1 MVDKMCN
8 FAVLGNP
15 IKHSKSPLIYSIF
28 ASLTNIKSSK
38 YIKILVSEDNFS
50 MIINKFFAN
59 GGLGINITA
68 PFKEYAIKL
77 CNNTSYISNVTKVV
91 NTIKKQKDGTLFGDN
106 TDGIGLINDLIR
118 LRLLEYNSNILLIGA
133 GGVAKIIVMFLLSY
147 GCKIFITNRSINRA
161 INLYNFYKQL
171 DQTCN
176 IILLPIQYTNKYNYD
191 LIINATPVVLD
202 LNKIRLSTI
211 TRKTAKFYDLY
222 YHSNYESVLLKR
234 RKEKINY
241 YDGIG
246 MLIYQAAYS
255 FFLWHGIYPPVSLVL
270 KYFIK

>member
-1 MVDKMCN
+1 MYN

-28 ASLTNIKSSK
+28 ASLTNIKFCK
-38 YIKILVSEDNFS
+38 YTKILVSKNNFN
-50 MIINKFFAN
+50 MIINNFFAN
-59 GGLGINITA
+59 GGLGINITS
-68 PFKEYAIKL
+68 PFKEHAIKL
-77 CNNTSYISNVTKVV
+77 CDNASYISNITKVV

-133 GGVAKIIVMFLLSY
+133 GGAAKIIIMFLLSY
-147 GCKIFITNRSINRA
+147 GCKIFISNRNINRA

-171 DQTCN
+171 DPTCN
-176 IILLPIQYTNKYNYD
+176 IILLPIQYTNKHNYD
-191 LIINATPVVLD
+191 LVINATPIVLD
-202 LNKIRLSTI
+202 FNIIKLSTV
-211 TRKTAKFYDLY
+211 TKKTAKFYDLY
-222 YHSNYESVLLKR
+222 YHNNYKSVLLKR
-234 RKEKINY
+234 RKEKISY

-270 KYFIK
+270 KYFIKQ